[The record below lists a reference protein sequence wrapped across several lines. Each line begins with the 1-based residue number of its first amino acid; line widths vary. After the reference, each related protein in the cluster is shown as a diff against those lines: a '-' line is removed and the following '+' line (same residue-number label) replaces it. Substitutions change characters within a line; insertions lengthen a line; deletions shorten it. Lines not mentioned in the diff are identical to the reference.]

1 MRRSLE
7 LKEYKEDIKVL
18 AKFAKALGH
27 LIGVSFLEHLEN
39 QSCCFTRDLVGVLA
53 IYQSTVSQRLKE

>member
-7 LKEYKEDIKVL
+7 PKAYKEDIKVL
-18 AKFAKALGH
+18 ANLAKALGH

-39 QSCCFTRDLVGVLA
+39 QSCCFIRDLVGVLA
-53 IYQSTVSQRLKE
+53 ISQSTVLQHLKE

>member
-7 LKEYKEDIKVL
+7 LKENKEDIKVL
-18 AKFAKALGH
+18 ANFEKALGH

-39 QSCCFTRDLVGVLA
+39 QSCCFTRDLVDVLP
-53 IYQSTVSQRLKE
+53 ISQSTVSQHLKE